1 MSPLKAR
8 LTDDMKNAMRAHDS
22 AKLMT
27 IRFLLSA
34 IKNWEIDNGE
44 QDDAGVEKVIGKEV
58 KRMKDA
64 LGDYQKAGR
73 PELVEQQEAEIQVM
87 ESYLP
92 QQLSDDEVQKIV
104 NEVVATADKKDF
116 GFIMKSVM
124 AKTQGRVDG
133 SKVSALVKNALA

>member
-1 MSPLKAR
+1 
-8 LTDDMKNAMRAHDS
+8 
-22 AKLMT
+22 MT